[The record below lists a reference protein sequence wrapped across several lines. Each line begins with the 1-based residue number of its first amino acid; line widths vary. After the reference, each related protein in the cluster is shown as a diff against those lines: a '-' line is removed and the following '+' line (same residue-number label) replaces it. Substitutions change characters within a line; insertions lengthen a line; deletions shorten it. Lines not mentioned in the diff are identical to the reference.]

1 MWLQRRRR
9 EHFNFFSSYENC
21 QASYLFS
28 SAAPCLHRQRIC
40 RSETHKDT
48 VKNRAST
55 QTHIPALLQ
64 GHNEVLHCFILLSAC
79 VSLQEEEQNDTH
91 TTGQKWHAHKHNSA
105 TYSWEEHIS
114 HYSTMCT
121 TGNNSGENRTKMS
134 QGELSFHFRFFC
146 ATQEQQEQETCILMF
161 WLTCLINEHHS
172 FFYSSL

>member
-1 MWLQRRRR
+1 MR
-9 EHFNFFSSYENC
+9 
-21 QASYLFS
+21 
-28 SAAPCLHRQRIC
+28 
-40 RSETHKDT
+40 T
-48 VKNRAST
+48 VK
-55 QTHIPALLQ
+55 LLTCSHPQ
-64 GHNEVLHCFILLSAC
+64 LL
-79 VSLQEEEQNDTH
+79 VFTVREYVGLKH
-91 TTGQKWHAHKHNSA
+91 TKTPLKTGQAHKHTFLLSYKDTMKCSIVLSCWVHVCRYKRKSKMTRTRRGKNDNSA

-134 QGELSFHFRFFC
+134 QGELSFHIRFFC